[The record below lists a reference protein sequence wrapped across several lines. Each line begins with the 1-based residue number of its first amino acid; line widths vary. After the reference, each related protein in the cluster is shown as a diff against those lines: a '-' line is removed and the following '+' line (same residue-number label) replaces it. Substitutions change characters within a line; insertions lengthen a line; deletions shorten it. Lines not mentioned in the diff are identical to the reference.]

1 MQDREGGA
9 FNTFAPDDRIPCTRI
24 YTIIRRFRFS
34 RFVFHFVIYKYV
46 YSKRYRE
53 ERIKI
58 RINSTVVISKITIRL
73 PASEISSRKR

>member
-9 FNTFAPDDRIPCTRI
+9 FNTFAPDDRIPCIRI
-24 YTIIRRFRFS
+24 YIIRRFRFS

>member
-9 FNTFAPDDRIPCTRI
+9 FNTFAPDDRIPCIRI
-24 YTIIRRFRFS
+24 YIIRRFRFS
-34 RFVFHFVIYKYV
+34 RFVFHFVIYM

-58 RINSTVVISKITIRL
+58 RI
-73 PASEISSRKR
+73 RKLGPL